1 MTVSFL
7 VDEHVPRVFCT
18 VLRSNG
24 YEVVR
29 ARDVFGE
36 GTDDEQLLA
45 YCKREN
51 HLLVTHDKKDFG
63 TAGSDTHA
71 GVVVYTDS
79 DFLRDDPIP
88 KFRRRIRVEHAFDCS
103 DGRFGVISEELRV
116 GVYDDACMCVGT
128 CCPEVLLIVGDQ
140 QMVL

>member
-7 VDEHVPRVFCT
+7 ADEHVPRVFCT

-45 YCKREN
+45 HCKREN

-79 DFLRDDPIP
+79 TFLRDNPEAAVRTIE
-88 KFRRRIRVEHAFDCS
+88 RVLDAYPPS
-103 DGRFGVISEELRV
+103 ELR
-116 GVYDDACMCVGT
+116 DAVVWL
-128 CCPEVLLIVGDQ
+128 PQ
-140 QMVL
+140 WRR

>member
-1 MTVSFL
+1 MTTSFL

-36 GTDDEQLLA
+36 GTDDEELLT
-45 YCKREN
+45 YCERED
-51 HLLVTHDKKDFG
+51 HLLVTHDKKDFR
-63 TAGSDTHA
+63 TAESDSRA

-79 DFLRDDPIP
+79 KFLRDDPEAAVRTIERALDAYP
-88 KFRRRIRVEHAFDCS
+88 PS
-103 DGRFGVISEELRV
+103 ELR
-116 GVYDDACMCVGT
+116 DAVVWL
-128 CCPEVLLIVGDQ
+128 PQ
-140 QMVL
+140 WRR